1 MNALERV
8 GVLVEKMVE
17 SCVRR
22 LGHVGRRPIEAL
34 VRRVDQMEGILIV
47 NGRERPR
54 KIIDEAI
61 KKDLDLNGCP

>member
-1 MNALERV
+1 M
-8 GVLVEKMVE
+8 
-17 SCVRR
+17 
-22 LGHVGRRPIEAL
+22 GRRPIEAL